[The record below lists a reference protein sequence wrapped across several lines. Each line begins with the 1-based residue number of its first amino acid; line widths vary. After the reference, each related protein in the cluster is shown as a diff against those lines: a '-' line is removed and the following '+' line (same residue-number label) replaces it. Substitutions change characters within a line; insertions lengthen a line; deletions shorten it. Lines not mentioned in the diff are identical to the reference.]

1 MDYNNYNLK
10 LFTTRM
16 RQLILQFKETKQE
29 NKDLYAMIEE
39 QEKTI
44 NELKA
49 QIVSAQKDY
58 DTLKMAKLLSQSE
71 GSIEEAKQKVQRI
84 IRNIDKCISLINNES
99 K

>member
-1 MDYNNYNLK
+1 MDYNNNNLK

-44 NELKA
+44 SELKA
-49 QIVSAQKDY
+49 QIVSAQKEY
-58 DTLKMAKLLSQSE
+58 DTLKMAKLLAQSE

>member
-49 QIVSAQKDY
+49 QIVGAQKEY

-84 IRNIDKCISLINNES
+84 IRNIDKCIALINNES